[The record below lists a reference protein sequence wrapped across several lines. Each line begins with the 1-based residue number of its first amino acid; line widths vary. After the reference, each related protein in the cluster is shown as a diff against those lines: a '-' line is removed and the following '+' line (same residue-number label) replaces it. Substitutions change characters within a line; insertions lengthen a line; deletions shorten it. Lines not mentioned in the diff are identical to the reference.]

1 VSSYELPVTST
12 RQDYQVPTDVVG
24 GWCGAA
30 NFLLTAN
37 TDGNTK
43 SAKVF
48 GIFAVIWRGSTP
60 PGVIELQGNNS
71 GAVFTQWWS
80 WKGALPAGTTSVIVS
95 YLAPHGMV
103 ARVEYEH

>member
-1 VSSYELPVTST
+1 MSSYELPIATA
-12 RQDYQVPTDVVG
+12 RRDYQCPTDPVG

-37 TDGNTK
+37 TDGNAK

-48 GIFAVIWRGSTP
+48 GIFAVIWRGGTP
-60 PGVIELQGNNS
+60 PQVIELQRDNA
-71 GAVFTQWWS
+71 GAGFTQWWP

-95 YLAPHGMV
+95 YLAPQGMV